1 MEELGLKQQR
11 KDKHFYE
18 KKKKKKLD
26 RYPLQEKYFMQLTTK
41 IKRKKKLSISSFG
54 EDTNK
59 GSPYTLI
66 LGNVNWKNHFGN
78 LFHGIS

>member
-1 MEELGLKQQR
+1 M
-11 KDKHFYE
+11 
-18 KKKKKKLD
+18 
-26 RYPLQEKYFMQLTTK
+26 PTNMAK

-54 EDTNK
+54 EDINK
-59 GSPYTLI
+59 GSPHTLI

>member
-1 MEELGLKQQR
+1 M
-11 KDKHFYE
+11 
-18 KKKKKKLD
+18 
-26 RYPLQEKYFMQLTTK
+26 PTNMAK
-41 IKRKKKLSISSFG
+41 IKRKKKKLSVSSFG

-59 GSPYTLI
+59 GSPVTLI